1 VTTAVRLL
9 LAWLTFPGVI
19 LHEFGHAW
27 ACRQLGI
34 RIIKICYL
42 RFGNPLGYVLHE
54 QPQSAIQHIMVAVA
68 PFFVSS
74 SVALAVGTAGTLL
87 VYFQAAGAVADIAV
101 PTLAW
106 LGFSFALHSL
116 PSSGDADAL
125 WADVT
130 NNSIGFMPKLLLI
143 PAVGLIRTAQL
154 GSRFWLDVLFAI
166 LLIAIPPLLLAAYTS

>member
-1 VTTAVRLL
+1 MRLL

-34 RIIKICYL
+34 RVVKICYL

-54 QPQSAIQHIMVAVA
+54 QPQSAMKHIMVAVA

-74 SVALAVGTAGTLL
+74 SAALAVGTAATLL
-87 VYFQAAGAVADIAV
+87 VYFQAADAVVDIAAPV
-101 PTLAW
+101 LAW
-106 LGFSFALHSL
+106 LGFSFALHSF
-116 PSSGDADAL
+116 PSSGDADSL
-125 WADVT
+125 WSDVT
-130 NNSIGFMPKLLLI
+130 DSSVGFLSKLLLI
-143 PAVGLIRTAQL
+143 PSVGLIRIAQL

>member
-1 VTTAVRLL
+1 MRLL

-34 RIIKICYL
+34 RIIKVCYL

-74 SVALAVGTAGTLL
+74 CVALAVGTTGTLL
-87 VYFQAAGAVADIAV
+87 VYFQTTGAAIDIAI
-101 PTLAW
+101 PALAW
-106 LGFSFALHSL
+106 LGFSFALHSF
-116 PSSGDADAL
+116 PSGGDADAL
-125 WADVT
+125 WSDVT
-130 NNSIGFMPKLLLI
+130 SNNVGFLSKLLLI
-143 PAVGLIRTAQL
+143 PAVGLIRMAQL

-166 LLIAIPPLLLAAYTS
+166 LLTAIPPLLLAAYTS